1 MPHNDP
7 MDSITVAQ
15 TAMRSQ
21 YRNGATGVLVSGIV
35 WLITTGVLYTFS
47 TKQAIWALLAGG
59 AFIHPISTLINKMIG
74 LKAATNQLNPLT
86 GLAMEGTVFML
97 MTIPLAYG
105 LSLLRAEWF
114 FQGMLLVIGG
124 RYLTFRTLYGN
135 KLFWVLGGLL
145 GASAYGLFTLNMPS
159 LVTTLTGGLLEVS
172 FGFVLFGDSSL
183 RETVRSSKP

>member
-74 LKAATNQLNPLT
+74 LKTATNQLNPLT

>member
-1 MPHNDP
+1 